1 MPLKDSTLA
10 KYVHNIKNSPRPL
23 IANHRMLLTQALL
36 ALSGIPLCWDQGSS
50 STIPSLPGFQKDFGI
65 ISATNPGQVANFV
78 SLVYIGAGVGAALS
92 FFIND
97 RVGRLW
103 SFRLYASIWIIG
115 QMIAVGSRGN
125 IATLYA
131 ARIVSGFG
139 IGPLT
144 VIGPVSLVEIAPAEI
159 RGLLTSWFSVAML
172 LSLFVAAF
180 TVYGCFN
187 HMPPTT
193 LQWQIPFFAP
203 AIFMALVIAA
213 SFFIYESPRWLYLAR
228 RDDEATETLVLL
240 RGLPLDHPRVQSELS
255 LIRASITKERQAFG
269 SASTYSLRGLL
280 AVLKET
286 FGVKSNLRR
295 TQQAFISYALAQ
307 LSGANSITTYLV
319 PVLGMVGIEG
329 DASYSLFVTAMYSM
343 SKFFFT
349 LIASFFFVDALG
361 RRNSLFLGITIQ
373 MLSDVYI
380 GVFIKFQQQGDVP
393 VAAGQAALAAIFIH
407 GFGYAIGLLILPY
420 IFVSELWPNQI
431 RSFGA
436 ALTQCFHWLFFFG
449 VNKGVPS
456 LLSST
461 NNWGAFLFFAGWCFL
476 ALIYVFVSVPETA
489 GVPLEKLDELFEG
502 SWWGVWRRSK
512 ELKSGGEVFEGRER
526 DEEEVQVQIAGKDG
540 KGAV

>member
-1 MPLKDSTLA
+1 MVFKNSTLA
-10 KYVHNIKNSPRPL
+10 KYVKNIKTSPRPL

-36 ALSGIPLCWDQGSS
+36 ALAGIPLCWDQGSS

-65 ISATNPGQVANFV
+65 TSATNPGQVANFV

-92 FFIND
+92 FFLND

-103 SFRLYASIWIIG
+103 SFRIYAFVWIIG
-115 QMIAVGSRGN
+115 QMIAVGSQGN

-131 ARIVSGFG
+131 ARIISGLG

-172 LSLFVAAF
+172 LSLFLAAF
-180 TVYGCFN
+180 AVYGYFN
-187 HMPPTT
+187 DMPATT
-193 LQWQIPFFAP
+193 LQWQVPFFAP
-203 AIFMALVIAA
+203 ALFMVLVIVA
-213 SFFIYESPRWLYLAR
+213 SFFKSPRWLYLAG

-240 RGLPLDHPRVQSELS
+240 RGLPIDHPRVQSELAD
-255 LIRASITKERQAFG
+255 IRASVVKERAAFG
-269 SASTYSLRGLL
+269 SASTYSLKGLH
-280 AVLKET
+280 AVLRET
-286 FGVKSNLRR
+286 FLVKSNLRR

-307 LSGANSITTYLV
+307 LPGANSITMYLA

-361 RRNSLFLGITIQ
+361 RRNRLFLGVTIQ
-373 MLSDVYI
+373 MLSDTYI
-380 GVFIKFQQQGDVP
+380 GVFIKFQQQGPVP
-393 VAAGQAALAAIFIH
+393 TAAGQAALAAIFIH
-407 GFGYAIGLLILPY
+407 GLLILPY

-436 ALTQCFHWLFFFG
+436 ALTQCFHWLFLFG

-476 ALIYVFVSVPETA
+476 ALVYVFVSVPETA

-502 SWWGVWRRSK
+502 PWWNQWRRSK
-512 ELKSGGEVFEGRER
+512 SARMEVLDGERGEEDGTDESVVAVPGKTLK
-526 DEEEVQVQIAGKDG
+526 AGD
-540 KGAV
+540 V